1 MEKTEAEAQI
11 EVLIFFA
18 DTKIF
23 IFIFIG
29 NYSVVI
35 MPVNHD
41 LYLVSSSYSI
51 HNCFH
56 HDFHHGQDAE
66 KRGLTIVSFD
76 ID

>member
-1 MEKTEAEAQI
+1 MEKAEAEAQK
-11 EVLIFFA
+11 EVLIIFFA
-18 DTKIF
+18 NTEIF
-23 IFIFIG
+23 IFTV
-29 NYSVVI
+29 NDSVVI